1 MGVVGGT
8 MAMCWGRSRLAVAAA
23 ALVFLV
29 ACNPPGPSR
38 EAGTAARVPSGEPAV
53 VARGMQIDPLGP
65 FSPEEMRTF
74 MASVERAD
82 AISDPMQRCLHY
94 PDPPGSHWSPQGIEA
109 YCRYRLQPVV
119 DTDQLI
125 ALAGAGRAKEIDR
138 EVRALMQGDERLKP
152 QEIAWRTIAR
162 DCYDPSPQLRSA
174 LDQWKSQVPDSAL
187 AHATSGYCYVVSAWN
202 ARGARESEDTPAVRV
217 RAMDMLLDKAKV
229 DLDEAARLDPRL
241 VATYAA
247 MINAGLLASDREYMM
262 QALQHGMA
270 EDRASLPLYDML
282 AYVSQ
287 PRWYGSKQV
296 QSELMASAK
305 EEAARNPLL
314 LTIRGSVLADVYD
327 LRHCDCATRNERLN
341 MRDAFD
347 QVTSTGI
354 LINVADNAMANHYPD
369 IAYVYYSETIR
380 FYPKD
385 EADDALKG
393 RAAALSALWGEGPG
407 PAD

>member
-1 MGVVGGT
+1 
-8 MAMCWGRSRLAVAAA
+8 MA
-23 ALVFLV
+23 
-29 ACNPPGPSR
+29 PD
-38 EAGTAARVPSGEPAV
+38 VPSGEPAV
-53 VARGMQIDPLGP
+53 VAQDIHIDPLGP
-65 FSPEEMRTF
+65 FSPKEMRTF

-82 AISDPMQRCLHY
+82 AIPDSMQRCLHY
-94 PDPPGSHWSPQGIEA
+94 PDPPGSHWSPQAIEA

-138 EVRALMQGDERLKP
+138 EVRALMQGDARLKP

-162 DCYDPSPQLRSA
+162 DCYDPSPQLRIA
-174 LDQWKSQVPDSAL
+174 LDQWKSQVPESAL
-187 AHATSGYCYVVSAWN
+187 AYATSGYCYVISAWR
-202 ARGARESEDTPAVRV
+202 ARGAREIEDTPAEKM
-217 RAMDMLLDKAKV
+217 RAMGVLLDKAKV
-229 DLDEAARLDPRL
+229 DLDKAAKLDPKL
-241 VATYAA
+241 VTTYAA
-247 MINAGLLASDREYMM
+247 MINAGLLASDKDYMV

-282 AYVSQ
+282 AYVTQ
-287 PRWYGSKQV
+287 PRWYGSQ
-296 QSELMASAK
+296 QMQRQLMASAMN
-305 EEAARNPLL
+305 EAARNPLL

-327 LRHCDCATRNERLN
+327 LRHCYCTTRDERLTV
-341 MRDAFD
+341 RDAFD

-393 RAAALSALWGEGPG
+393 RAAALSALWIGGAEPT
-407 PAD
+407 D